1 MPKYQVEITATAQ
14 ADIQEI
20 FHYIAVNNQTAATN
34 LVLEIERQVNSLEQ
48 FPSRCSVIPESSG
61 LDIEYR
67 HIIYGHYRT
76 IFRVEGSIVIIL
88 RVIHGARLLDFE
100 IFEK

>member
-1 MPKYQVEITATAQ
+1 MPKYRVEITATAQ
-14 ADIQEI
+14 SDIQEI
-20 FHYIAVNNQTAATN
+20 FQYIALSNQTAATN
-34 LVLEIERQVNSLEQ
+34 LVLEIERQIYSLEQ
-48 FPSRCSVIPESSG
+48 FHLRCSVIPESSD

-88 RVIHGARLLDFE
+88 RVIHGSRLLDYK
-100 IFEK
+100 IFGK